1 MSEQA
6 KTLLVTLALCLPY
19 IAWQAW
25 LAVRARRA
33 LRDCKAM
40 MARAKQLP
48 PGDPE
53 RIRLM
58 REVMARSRP

>member
-1 MSEQA
+1 MSDQVE
-6 KTLLVTLALCLPY
+6 TLLVTLALCLPY
-19 IAWQAW
+19 VAWQVFRI
-25 LAVRARRA
+25 VRADRA